1 MPRAY
6 TSVVL
11 PAPVDRVW
19 SAVRDF
25 DGLPAWH
32 PAITAS
38 TLVEGAPGQV
48 GSVRR
53 LETGDDGGAVVERL
67 VGLDD
72 EARTLTYT
80 IVESPFAVRR
90 YVATIRVAPVT
101 GSRSE
106 TGETFVEWWAE
117 YDADT
122 ADEAGL
128 TKLFAA
134 GIFATG
140 LKGLRSHLAD

>member
-19 SAVRDF
+19 SVVRDF
-25 DGLPAWH
+25 DALPTWH

-38 TLVEGAPGQV
+38 TLVEGTQGQV
-48 GSVRR
+48 GAVRR
-53 LETGDDGGAVVERL
+53 LETGDDGGAVLERL
-67 VGLDD
+67 AGLDD
-72 EARTLTYT
+72 EARRLTYT
-80 IVESPFAVRR
+80 ILESPFAVRR

-117 YDADT
+117 YDADA
-122 ADEAGL
+122 ADEPAL
-128 TKLFAA
+128 TKLFAV

-140 LKGLRSHLAD
+140 LKGLQAHLGG